1 MRANDV
7 VEDEEADGA
16 DGGSNGGLELLL
28 RRAAAAAVPGE
39 IPAVEWTMWRSK
51 GSRRSTRGRGVD
63 DVKEEG
69 AGELYL

>member
-51 GSRRSTRGRGVD
+51 G
-63 DVKEEG
+63 
-69 AGELYL
+69 